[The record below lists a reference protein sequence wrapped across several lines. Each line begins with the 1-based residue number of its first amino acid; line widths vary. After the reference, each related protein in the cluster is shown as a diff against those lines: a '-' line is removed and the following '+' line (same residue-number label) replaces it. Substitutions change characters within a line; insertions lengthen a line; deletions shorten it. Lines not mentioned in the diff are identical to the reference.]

1 MIKWSSGQLNYSH
14 SGYAW
19 AFTRHAYDN
28 IQYFYDKSIIG
39 SGDYYFVLF
48 LINGNP
54 LSNDYTKEYIKDV
67 EEYRKNLLNFRIT
80 YLPTLIRHFYLGSK
94 NNRCYD
100 TRHKILTSTKFNP
113 NNDLIYNKDGVLE
126 YSKECPEKLKKDL
139 YEYFTMRRE
148 DQ

>member
-1 MIKWSSGQLNYSH
+1 MK
-14 SGYAW
+14 
-19 AFTRHAYDN
+19 
-28 IQYFYDKSIIG
+28 YFYDKSIIG

-48 LINGNP
+48 LVNRNP

-67 EEYRKNLLNFRIT
+67 DEYRKNLLNFRIA
-80 YLPTLIRHFYLGSK
+80 YLPSLIRHFYHGSK

-100 TRHKILTSTKFNP
+100 TRHKISISNKFNP
-113 NNDLIYNKDGVLE
+113 NKDLIYNKDGLLE

-139 YEYFTMRRE
+139 CEYFTMRRE